1 MSDGLDKDVYR
12 VVVNVP
18 AGLKIIRSS
27 DKLILQKA
35 RFEGLELQ
43 MKSEVPSLLML
54 NEQVKTVIDRTAKS
68 EVFLEIHPEP
78 QRWRFWLYRRL
89 SGGQNP
95 ILLSCD
101 GAAENRPLY
110 EALLN
115 ACRTAKLK

>member
-1 MSDGLDKDVYR
+1 MTLNVPRGDLMSDGLDKDVYR

-54 NEQVKTVIDRTAKS
+54 NEQVKTVIYRTAKT
-68 EVFLEIHPEP
+68 EV
-78 QRWRFWLYRRL
+78 
-89 SGGQNP
+89 
-95 ILLSCD
+95 IL
-101 GAAENRPLY
+101 
-110 EALLN
+110 
-115 ACRTAKLK
+115 